1 MRTLLVILMLA
12 AGASAADGPHILRA
26 KSGYFAR

>member
-1 MRTLLVILMLA
+1 MLA